1 MAVRDSLAEVPLFAE
16 LQGADIDLIA
26 QRVRQRRYRGGEAI
40 FHRDDPGHALYIIL
54 SGRVKVHNETPDGSD
69 VILAVLAEGEF
80 FGDLSILDGEPR
92 SADVSTLEPTEALV
106 LTRDDL
112 LDCIRQAPQ
121 IAINLLATL
130 AGRLRRTN
138 ESLTAVSTLDVPGK
152 LAKVL
157 LQLADRHGIV
167 TTEGIQIEVRLTQSD
182 LAALV
187 GASRESVNKV
197 LGGFRKQ
204 GVVRLDEQHRTTILK
219 RDVLERRARG

>member
-16 LQGADIDLIA
+16 LQGTDIDLIA

-112 LDCIRQAPQ
+112 LDWDGPYRVEFDETAQRLEWRAVGTGG
-121 IAINLLATL
+121 LTESLRLAASRVVDGADEANRDQRRRNDFAEDL
-130 AGRLRRTN
+130 REEDRERREESWQREGRLP
-138 ESLTAVSTLDVPGK
+138 PG
-152 LAKVL
+152 
-157 LQLADRHGIV
+157 
-167 TTEGIQIEVRLTQSD
+167 EPY
-182 LAALV
+182 
-187 GASRESVNKV
+187 
-197 LGGFRKQ
+197 
-204 GVVRLDEQHRTTILK
+204 
-219 RDVLERRARG
+219 